1 PASSTKIKPSGF
13 SLIPAF
19 KDNTAR
25 IRPVNYYDF
34 KELHGSRYAKT
45 DEWKLVEN
53 SPSKFKSHGWELYN
67 LKTDFNEQ
75 HNVYAAHPEVV
86 KVLNDKYLRYADEN
100 GVVDFEQY
108 NKK

>member
-1 PASSTKIKPSGF
+1 
-13 SLIPAF
+13 
-19 KDNTAR
+19 
-25 IRPVNYYDF
+25 
-34 KELHGSRYAKT
+34 
-45 DEWKLVEN
+45 VEN
-53 SPSKFKSHGWELYN
+53 SLSKFKSHGWELYN

-75 HNVYAAHPEVV
+75 HNVYAEHPEIV